1 MVWDKGRENKESN
14 IFLIIFQKAID
25 ISPKKCIILSVA
37 AMRWH
42 ARVAELADA
51 HV

>member
-1 MVWDKGRENKESN
+1 MIAETDFFGKIKS
-14 IFLIIFQKAID
+14 FFQKGID
-25 ISPKKCIILSVA
+25 ILKKKCIIYLLPQK
-37 AMRWH
+37 RWH